1 MVRAMVQAVEAS
13 LRFMYSARLSVQV
26 DRLAEVG
33 AFADKG
39 QLGKGKGTGQGNGQ
53 GQGARVMDK
62 GQWQYDRSAAVAAVS
77 QAVAAVVGILRRVTP
92 ARVVTLAQRL
102 GLTVP
107 ASLSSCI

>member
-39 QLGKGKGTGQGNGQ
+39 QLGKGKGKGHGNGQ
-53 GQGARVMDK
+53 GQRGKARGD
-62 GQWQYDRSAAVAAVS
+62 GTRSAAPGVD
-77 QAVAAVVGILRRVTP
+77 G
-92 ARVVTLAQRL
+92 
-102 GLTVP
+102 GGGGHGVP
-107 ASLSSCI
+107 